1 MVSVFCGVTNCPIT
15 SLILAIEMFDMAG
28 MKYCA
33 LCIAVSYL
41 LSGYYS
47 LYNSQKIMYS
57 KYRTEF
63 INATHIKMHVSYM
76 QKQPFTVLYPAGFL
90 TGMPPKKRLFYL
102 SCFLSEN
109 IPANTSI
116 NTVFTDLSILHKNRH
131 PASDRLRHS
140 GWHRKVPLNTFQ
152 LYPAFPVL

>member
-1 MVSVFCGVTNCPIT
+1 
-15 SLILAIEMFDMAG
+15 
-28 MKYCA
+28 
-33 LCIAVSYL
+33 
-41 LSGYYS
+41 
-47 LYNSQKIMYS
+47 
-57 KYRTEF
+57 
-63 INATHIKMHVSYM
+63 M

-90 TGMPPKKRLFYL
+90 TGKKRLFL
-102 SCFLSEN
+102 FIVFLSEN

-116 NTVFTDLSILHKNRH
+116 NTVFTDLSILHKTRH